1 MKRIFPII
9 SVLLTVVLLIGV
21 FSAVPF
27 SVSADAFPAFVVDN
41 VEAEPGAKNVAVNV
55 SVKNNPGIASILLDI
70 GYDKTALTLKNFSY
84 NSVALAGTMTVPF
97 NASASQPSLS
107 MVSGTSNINGDF
119 IFATLYFDV
128 ADNASG
134 KQNITLSYDEN
145 NVYDIAENNIEFAV
159 VSGSINL
166 GGEDQ
171 PTEPVEPTESIDP
184 GNSPAFVVDN
194 IVAQP
199 GAKNVAVNVS
209 VKNNPGIASILLDIE
224 YDKSALTLKNFSYNS
239 VALAGTMT
247 VPFNASASQ
256 ASLSMVSGTSNING
270 DFLFAT
276 LYFDVADNA
285 SGQQNITLSYDENNV
300 YDIAEDNIKFAVVNG
315 SIVLG
320 GEVTP
325 TEPVDPTNPI
335 DPDPG
340 NSPAF
345 VVDNVEAE
353 PGAKNVAVNVF
364 VKNNPGIAS
373 ILLDIG
379 YDKSVLTLKAFSY
392 NSVALAGTM
401 TVPFNASAS
410 QPSLSMVSGTSNI
423 NGDFLFATLYFDVA
437 DNASGKQNITLSYD
451 ENNVYNIDEDN
462 IKFVVMNGS
471 VTAKEIAH
479 VLIGDANGDGRINI
493 RDVTAIQRHIAEA
506 MILTGEGLAAADV
519 NGDGTVTVDDATLLQ
534 MFLAEYDVVLGK

>member
-1 MKRIFPII
+1 MKRLFPII
-9 SVLLTVVLLIGV
+9 SVILTAALLIGV
-21 FSAVPF
+21 FAFVPF
-27 SVSADAFPAFVVDN
+27 SVSADSKPTFVVEN

-97 NASASQPSLS
+97 NASVSQPSLS

-119 IFATLYFDV
+119 LFATLYFDV

-134 KQNITLSYDEN
+134 KQSITLSYDEN
-145 NVYDIAENNIEFAV
+145 NVYDIAENNIKFAV
-159 VSGSINL
+159 VNGSINL
-166 GGEDQ
+166 GGEVT
-171 PTEPVEPTESIDP
+171 PTNPTKPSDP
-184 GNSPAFVVDN
+184 GLGNSPAFVVDN
-194 IVAQP
+194 VKAEP

-209 VKNNPGIASILLDIE
+209 VKNNPGIASILLDIG
-224 YDKSALTLKNFSYNS
+224 YDKTALTLKNFSYNS

-247 VPFNASASQ
+247 VPFNASVSQ
-256 ASLSMVSGTSNING
+256 PSLSMVSGTSNING

-335 DPDPG
+335 NPDSG

-493 RDVTAIQRHIAEA
+493 RDVTAIQRHIAEV